1 MDWLWLLSGVSCLLA
16 LAALATARRLS
27 RRLGHL
33 SEQYWELKYEQG
45 ELRSRVKALAPT
57 PEEVAAAQ
65 PPVQQTFVPLTS
77 VKRGGSGSVS

>member
-1 MDWLWLLSGVSCLLA
+1 MEWSWILSGAGLLVA

-33 SEQYWELKYEQG
+33 SEQYWELKYEHG
-45 ELRSRVKALAPT
+45 ELKARVKALAPT
-57 PEEVAAAQ
+57 PEEIVSSQ

-77 VKRGGSGSVS
+77 LKKKDVS

>member
-1 MDWLWLLSGVSCLLA
+1 MEWLWFASVVSCLIA

-33 SEQYWELKYEQG
+33 SEQYWELKYEHG
-45 ELRSRVKALAPT
+45 ELKSRVKALAPT
-57 PEEVAAAQ
+57 PDEIAASR

-77 VKRGGSGSVS
+77 IKKKDAS